1 MIRQHPAF
9 GAFFLFCGLLCLVV
23 PLAFA
28 QSAGSPAVPLQ
39 APASQA
45 PLHVES
51 NVVLVPVF
59 VYDPSRMEKA
69 AQEELPCARATLVA
83 FFKLLPKEP
92 YLPKDCDVTE
102 VHDITAKDLRLF
114 QDGVEQ
120 EITSFDDASWRTVVR
135 DNLGWHLEAS
145 DTPRGIW
152 SLSELS
158 PLKKVPFLSEEFHI
172 LGYVPNNAKPGCHHI
187 KVEVHRPNLLVFAK
201 DQYCTGQTPTDLL
214 AGTNRGK
221 ELERVL
227 ASNKRG
233 KIPLTLQAAALFTNN
248 QTARVDISLRFP
260 WSDLF
265 RKWDTSN
272 WTLYARIE
280 VLGVLRAKDGTIA
293 ARFSDV
299 LYPSYW
305 PTFDQGGAKFISWAK
320 GTSQLSGAT
329 QKLLSK
335 STAGMDAGSSSDSD
349 LLALTFPNAAGAVR
363 PDETAIQVALNSSDP
378 FWIPTRYETQ
388 IDVPPGEYNLEVVLS
403 DEWQTGR
410 AEMPLTIDTNEGKQL
425 AISSLVL
432 CNRLRDA
439 AVAAKEAAAAKFAPL
454 YVPLVSDGI
463 TFTPTGDTKLEKGE
477 PLFAYF
483 EVNEP
488 LLGQQPAPTVE
499 AHMRILDAGTGEV
512 VADLAH
518 VKLAPYVRSGSSLI
532 PLARKIPIT
541 QLPAGAYR
549 LEVQATDSIGQ
560 STPWRAAT
568 FSVN

>member
-1 MIRQHPAF
+1 MTSRHPAF
-9 GAFFLFCGLLCLVV
+9 GAFFLFCGLLCSTV
-23 PLAFA
+23 PVAFA
-28 QSAGSPAVPLQ
+28 QTAGSPAATLQ

-45 PLHVES
+45 PLRVES

-69 AQEELPCARATLVA
+69 AKEELPCARATLVA

-120 EITSFDDASWRTVVR
+120 EVTSFDDASWRTVVR
-135 DNLGWHLEAS
+135 DNLGWHLQAS
-145 DTPRGIW
+145 NTPRGIW

-187 KVEVHRPNLLVFAK
+187 KVQVNRPNLLVFAK
-201 DQYCTGQTPTDLL
+201 DQFCTGQTPTDLL

-221 ELERVL
+221 ELEHAL

-233 KIPLTLQAAALFTNN
+233 KIPLTLQAAAFYTNN
-248 QTARVDISLRFP
+248 QAARVDISLGFP
-260 WSDLF
+260 WNDLY
-265 RKWDTSN
+265 RKWETSN

-280 VLGVLRAKDGTIA
+280 VFGVVRAKDGTVA

-305 PTFDQGGAKFISWAK
+305 PTFDQGGAKFISWAQA
-320 GTSQLSGAT
+320 TSALSGAT
-329 QKLLSK
+329 TKLLSR
-335 STAGMDAGSSSDSD
+335 STAGMDSGSSSDSD
-349 LLALTFPNAAGAVR
+349 TLALTFPNAAGAIR
-363 PDETAIQVALNSSDP
+363 PDESAIQVALNSSDP

-388 IDVPPGEYNLEVVLS
+388 IDVPPGEYNLEVILS

-410 AEMPLTIDTNEGKQL
+410 AEMPLTIEANDGKQL

-483 EVNEP
+483 EVDEP
-488 LLGQQPAPTVE
+488 LLGLQPAPTVE
-499 AHMRILDAGTGEV
+499 VNMRILNASTGEV
-512 VADLAH
+512 MANLAG
-518 VKLAPYVRSGSSLI
+518 VNLAPYVRSGSSVVPI
-532 PLARKIPIT
+532 ARKIPIS

-549 LEVQATDSIGQ
+549 LEVQAADSIGQ
-560 STPWRAAT
+560 STAWRAAG